1 MSYHDGNTPPPLN
14 SHLHTIEP
22 QFLPGFDAALSHVQ
36 RRPAAIHLLYGHSL
50 VYTVSLLI
58 GSAVKHPLAV
68 VDGAMKFNSYTLS
81 RIAAL
86 LGLSPKPLLQRTH
99 LTRSFTAFQ
108 MEAAVTIKLPRFLAR
123 TPCPLVIILG
133 LLDTYYDEQV
143 KPRECLQSLQRI
155 VRTLRDLTA
164 ANVHVLIADMEA
176 GNVPPGKE
184 ELFHLIHHS
193 ADVVFRLEQ
202 NGFQHRD
209 SNAVTDEE
217 RRPLPWGEIMTP
229 SLSLS
234 IGTEKHGAN
243 SGGR

>member
-1 MSYHDGNTPPPLN
+1 LN
-14 SHLHTIEP
+14 SHRHTIEP

-58 GSAVKHPLAV
+58 GSALKHPLAV

-81 RIAAL
+81 KIAAV

-108 MEAAVTIKLPRFLAR
+108 MEAAVTAKLPRFLDR
-123 TPCPLVIILG
+123 TPCPLVILLG

-143 KPRECLQSLQRI
+143 KPQECVQSLQRI
-155 VRTLRDLTA
+155 VRTLRELTA
-164 ANVHVLIADMEA
+164 ANVQVLIADTEA

-193 ADVVFRLEQ
+193 ADVVLRLEQ
-202 NGFQHRD
+202 NGFEHPA
-209 SNAVTDEE
+209 STALPDEE

-234 IGTEKHGAN
+234 IGAEKPGGN
-243 SGGR
+243 SGVR

>member
-1 MSYHDGNTPPPLN
+1 LSYHDDNTPSPLN
-14 SHLHTIEP
+14 SYFHTIEP
-22 QFLPGFDAALSHVQ
+22 QSLPGFDVALSRVQ

-58 GSAVKHPLAV
+58 GSAMKHPFAV

-81 RIAAL
+81 KIAAL
-86 LGLSPKPLLQRTH
+86 LGLPPKTLLRRTH

-108 MEAAVTIKLPRFLAR
+108 MEAAVTTKLPRFIDR

-143 KPRECLQSLQRI
+143 KPRECRQSLQRI
-155 VRTLRDLTA
+155 VHTLRELTA
-164 ANVHVLIADMEA
+164 SNVHVLIADTEA

-193 ADVVFRLEQ
+193 ADIVLRLEQ
-202 NGFQHRD
+202 NGFEQ
-209 SNAVTDEE
+209 DEE
-217 RRPLPWGEIMTP
+217 RRPLPWGEITTP
-229 SLSLS
+229 SLLLS
-234 IGTEKHGAN
+234 IGAEKHGAN
-243 SGGR
+243 SDGR